1 MSADESRLLD
11 RVIADLLNEA
21 IAGLQV
27 DERPPWVPEL
37 DWARAK
43 QVFESQTPGWVGGHL
58 GFLEDLTVQEAVRR
72 QRPRSIPRPT

>member
-1 MSADESRLLD
+1 MSADGSRPLD

-27 DERPPWVPEL
+27 DRRPAWVPEP

-43 QVFESQTPGWVGGHL
+43 RVFESETPGWVGGHL

-72 QRPRSIPRPT
+72 QRPRSVPRSM